1 MRTVR
6 RAVSEGKTKT
16 KQKEKKIHFRS
27 GPSDYTKYD
36 QLWETTDSDVITV
49 TPSELGRKKTS

>member
-1 MRTVR
+1 MR

-49 TPSELGRKKTS
+49 TPSELGRKKTLS